1 MKFDPAIPTVQQLPE
16 ATFGSIPGYS
26 LSPTPAASQ
35 DYSLDFRPGPRLPE
49 QPIPGNPH
57 AEPFL
62 VSLRSVSQAAIELA
76 SEPWDAAGATLE
88 KEWGTKFRNAV
99 PKIAT
104 TAGPPSQG
112 PSPGDI
118 ERLPVQPVRE
128 FFREV
133 GREVNDH
140 TALGGVGIGA
150 AGVAANLL
158 YYPLEWASRRVPAL
172 SPAAGEVARFSDEA
186 RKFYLDEMARVGGG
200 DNTALGVASRALGTG
215 LYETAELAA
224 ELAAVKKITGPIN
237 TKIAKVSPRAAKYVP
252 VTLEGMSDFAGFG
265 EVVSDAS
272 LMTAAARVARGTPS
286 VEEVRRV
293 DDYLA
298 NMLPES
304 SGGGAETAVQDAL
317 GSSWQEYYRG
327 TTGTA
332 RFRTGVLSDVAG
344 AAFSFGTQA
353 NLLSAAG
360 EANAST
366 LVPAAL
372 LTALSAGVGVRAKSL
387 DVPGFR
393 GSGVPDRAVAL
404 AGALVNE
411 TWQQQGGLTD
421 AQARKLREELREKY
435 PEAFQPTR

>member
-1 MKFDPAIPTVQQLPE
+1 MPE
-16 ATFGSIPGYS
+16 AKLGSIPGYPS
-26 LSPTPAASQ
+26 AGSMYEPDRAPLLNLGT
-35 DYSLDFRPGPRLPE
+35 GPRLPS
-49 QPIPGNPH
+49 QPVPMNRA

-62 VSLRSVSQAAIELA
+62 VSFRSVSQPAIEA
-76 SEPWDAAGATLE
+76 AANPWDAAGAALE
-88 KEWGTKFRNAV
+88 KEWRTKYRNAV
-99 PKIAT
+99 PEVAT
-104 TAGPPSQG
+104 EAA
-112 PSPGDI
+112 SPQGDI
-118 ERLPVQPVRE
+118 ARLPVQPVRE

-133 GREVNDH
+133 GREVNDR

-150 AGVAANLL
+150 AGIAANLAA
-158 YYPLEWASRRVPAL
+158 YPLGWAARVVPAL
-172 SPAAGEVARFSDEA
+172 DPAVEAALSFSSDA

-200 DNTALGVASRALGTG
+200 DTTALGVSSRALGAG

-224 ELAAVKKITGPIN
+224 ELAAVKKITGPVN
-237 TKIAKVSPRAAKYVP
+237 AKVAKVSPRAAKYVP
-252 VTLEGMSDFAGFG
+252 VALEGMSDFAGLG
-265 EVVSDAS
+265 EVASDA
-272 LMTAAARVARGTPS
+272 LLTTAAARVARGTPS
-286 VEEVRRV
+286 MEEVRRV

-327 TTGTA
+327 TSGTP
-332 RFRTGVLSDVAG
+332 RFRWGVLSDVAG
-344 AAFSFGTQA
+344 AALSFGTQA
-353 NLLSAAG
+353 SLLSAAG

-372 LTALSAGVGVRAKSL
+372 LTALSAGAGVRAKSV

-421 AQARKLREELREKY
+421 AQARKLREDLREKY
-435 PEAFQPTR
+435 PEAFQPTRKKK